1 MSGILPRMLGRG
13 GGVLPLAAP
22 GNPLDDN
29 RNAILGYLAGA
40 LQGGNLGQSIG
51 RGLAGFVQ
59 GAARDAREQALPATY
74 AALTRSGLPAPLAHA
89 AALNPDLLK
98 LVAPEYFGGF
108 KVVQTGEDAF
118 GGKTF
123 KLQGPGGRLY
133 DIPERQAESVASPA
147 NAPAGDGYFAPGVTR
162 VDPRL
167 AGEDYLA
174 QFSPAVQAAAKTY
187 VAGEAM
193 PDGDPR
199 KGFAAAVKTIARK
212 YAADV
217 GTSADDTT
225 FARRRQYRDA
235 MRERDPSSA
244 GGRRDAANAA
254 LEHLGAVSDL
264 LAELSSQD
272 WFTAYL
278 ARGANALESMTAD
291 QAGKLNALN
300 GALDRYGAAI
310 AGVHGG
316 QGADGARSRAL
327 ARFAATAHPREF
339 AAAVEAERD
348 LVHGRLKA
356 MEQARDA
363 VLGPGGGGG
372 GGVEIISAPGARAL
386 ARIAENIARLRGNAA
401 APVAAPAAPAGL

>member
-1 MSGILPRMLGRG
+1 MSGGILPRMLGRG

-22 GNPLDDN
+22 GNALDDN
-29 RNAILGYLAGA
+29 PNAILGYLAGA

-59 GAARDAREQALPATY
+59 GAGLDAQGEALPATY
-74 AALTRSGLPAPLAHA
+74 AALTRSGLPTPLAHA

-108 KVVQTGEDAF
+108 KVVQTGEDPL

-123 KLQGPGGRLY
+123 KLQGPAGRLY
-133 DIPERQAESVASPA
+133 DIPERQVARQAPG
-147 NAPAGDGYFAPGVTR
+147 APASEGYFAPGVTR

-174 QFSPAVQAAAKTY
+174 QFSPEVQAAVKAYTG
-187 VAGEAM
+187 GEAM
-193 PDGDPR
+193 PDGDAR

-212 YAADV
+212 YAADL
-217 GTSADDTT
+217 GTSADDAS
-225 FARRRQYRDA
+225 FARRRQYRDGMTA
-235 MRERDPSSA
+235 SDPSSA
-244 GGRRDAANAA
+244 GSRRDAANAA

-264 LAELSSQD
+264 LAELSKQD

-278 ARGANALESMTAD
+278 ARGASALESMTAD

-300 GALDRYGAAI
+300 GALDRYGGAI

-316 QGADGARSRAL
+316 GGEGARSRAL

-339 AAAVEAERD
+339 AAALQAERD

-363 VLGPGGGGG
+363 ALGPSGG
-372 GGVEIISAPGARAL
+372 GGVEIISAPAARAL
-386 ARIAENIARLRGNAA
+386 ARIEENIARLRGNSE
-401 APVAAPAAPAGL
+401 VAPARS

>member
-1 MSGILPRMLGRG
+1 MSGGILPRTLGRG

-22 GNPLDDN
+22 ANALDDN

-51 RGLAGFVQ
+51 RGLSGFVQ
-59 GAARDAREQALPATY
+59 GAALDARGEALPATY

-108 KVVQTGEDAF
+108 KVVQTGEDPL

-123 KLQGPGGRLY
+123 KLQGPAGRLY
-133 DIPERQAESVASPA
+133 DIPERQAAWEAPGAPA
-147 NAPAGDGYFAPGVTR
+147 NDGYFAPGVTR
-162 VDPRL
+162 IDPRL

-174 QFSPAVQAAAKTY
+174 QFSPDVQVAAKAY
-187 VAGEAM
+187 MGGEAM
-193 PDGDPR
+193 PEGDAR

-217 GTSADDTT
+217 GTRADDAT
-225 FARRRQYRDA
+225 FARRRTYRDA
-235 MRERDPSSA
+235 MRESDGDSL
-244 GGRRDAANAA
+244 GGRREAANAA
-254 LEHLGAVSDL
+254 LQHLGAVSDL
-264 LAELSSQD
+264 LAELSKQD

-278 ARGANALESMTAD
+278 ARGANALESMTAEH
-291 QAGKLNALN
+291 AGKLNALN

-310 AGVHGG
+310 AGAHGG
-316 QGADGARSRAL
+316 RGGDDARSRAL

-339 AAAVEAERD
+339 AAALQAERD
-348 LVHGRLKA
+348 LIHGRLKA
-356 MEQARDA
+356 MEGERDA
-363 VLGPGGGGG
+363 VLGPSG
-372 GGVEIISAPGARAL
+372 GGVEIMSAPGARAL
-386 ARIAENIARLRGNAA
+386 ARIAENIARLRGDA
-401 APVAAPAAPAGL
+401 APVAAAAQP

>member
-1 MSGILPRMLGRG
+1 MSGGILPRTLGGG

-22 GNPLDDN
+22 VNALDDN

-51 RGLAGFVQ
+51 RGLTGFVQ
-59 GAARDAREQALPATY
+59 GAALDGREQALPATY
-74 AALTRSGLPAPLAHA
+74 DALTRSGLPAPLAHA

-108 KVVQTGEDAF
+108 KVVQTGEDPL

-123 KLQGPGGRLY
+123 KLQGPGGRLS
-133 DIPERQAESVASPA
+133 DIAEPQAARE
-147 NAPAGDGYFAPGVTR
+147 APAAPASDGYFAPGVTR

-167 AGEDYLA
+167 AGDDYLA
-174 QFSPAVQAAAKTY
+174 QFSPQVQAAVKTY
-187 VAGEAM
+187 MGGDAM
-193 PDGDPR
+193 PDGDAR

-212 YAADV
+212 YATDV
-217 GTSADDTT
+217 GTSADDAT

-235 MRERDPSSA
+235 MRESDGASA
-244 GGRRDAANAA
+244 GGRREAANAA

-264 LAELSSQD
+264 LEELSKQD
-272 WFTAYL
+272 WFIAYL
-278 ARGANALESMTAD
+278 QRGANALESMTAD

-316 QGADGARSRAL
+316 PRGGDGARSRAL
-327 ARFAATAHPREF
+327 ARFASTAHPREF
-339 AAAVEAERD
+339 AAALQAERD

-356 MEQARDA
+356 MEGERDA
-363 VLGPGGGGG
+363 VLGPSGG
-372 GGVEIISAPGARAL
+372 GGVEIISAPAARAL
-386 ARIAENIARLRGNAA
+386 ARIAENIGRLRGNA
-401 APVAAPAAPAGL
+401 PAKP

>member
-1 MSGILPRMLGRG
+1 MSGGILPRTLGRG

-22 GNPLDDN
+22 ANALDDN

-59 GAARDAREQALPATY
+59 GAGLDAKQQALPATY
-74 AALTRSGLPAPLAHA
+74 DALTQSGLPAPLAHA
-89 AALNPDLLK
+89 ATLSPDLLK
-98 LVAPEYFGGF
+98 LLAPEYFGGY

-133 DIPERQAESVASPA
+133 DIAERQADRA
-147 NAPAGDGYFAPGVTR
+147 APAASSGEGYFAPGVTR

-174 QFSPAVQAAAKTY
+174 QFSPEVQAAAKNY
-187 VAGEAM
+187 IGGESM
-193 PDGDPR
+193 PDGDAR
-199 KGFAAAVKTIARK
+199 KGFAQAVKTIARK
-212 YAADV
+212 YAGDLGA
-217 GTSADDTT
+217 SADDAT
-225 FARRRQYRDA
+225 FARRRQYRDE
-235 MRERDPSSA
+235 MRDPAAA
-244 GGRRDAANAA
+244 GGRREAANIA

-264 LAELSSQD
+264 LEELSKQD
-272 WFTAYL
+272 WFTACL
-278 ARGANALESMTAD
+278 ERGANALGSMTAD
-291 QAGKLNALN
+291 QAAKLNALN
-300 GALDRYGAAI
+300 AALERYGGAL

-316 QGADGARSRAL
+316 PREGEGARSRAL

-339 AAAVEAERD
+339 AALAAERD

-356 MEQARDA
+356 MEAQRDA
-363 VLGPGGGGG
+363 VLGPS
-372 GGVEIISAPGARAL
+372 GGVEIISTPAARAL
-386 ARIAENIARLRGNAA
+386 ARIEEAIARLRGNA
-401 APVAAPAAPAGL
+401 PAGP